1 MSKLSLRRFLR
12 DNQGS
17 YSVET
22 ILLLPMLAWAILA
35 FFSYF
40 DGLRLANVNIK
51 AAHTISDVL
60 SRETAPVDDTYIDGA
75 DRLLTFLINRPYQIS
90 MRISVFKYDGPNQ
103 NFDLVWSKSRGDQAA
118 LTAGTLGGVTQRLP
132 ITANGDSIIVVETWM
147 DYQPPFVMGL
157 TATTLYNFVV
167 TSPRFA
173 PQLKW
178 DDGQGNI
185 T

>member
-1 MSKLSLRRFLR
+1 MFKTPLRRFLR
-12 DNQGS
+12 NSEGS

-22 ILLLPMLAWAILA
+22 ILLLPMLAWGVLA

-51 AAHTISDVL
+51 AAHTIGDVL
-60 SRETAPVDDTYIDGA
+60 SRETDPVNASFIDGT

-90 MRISVFKYDGPNQ
+90 LRVSVFKYNADETD
-103 NFDLVWSKSRGDQAA
+103 FDLVWSQSRGSHAA
-118 LTAGTLGGVTQRLP
+118 LSDADAATVTPRLP

-147 DYQPPFVMGL
+147 DYRPPFVMGL
-157 TATTLYNFVV
+157 SETTFYNFVV
-167 TSPRFA
+167 TSPRYS

-178 DDGQGNI
+178 DDGSGSI